1 MIPKTFLAIFVLTL
15 SGVTSGDSF
24 AQIRAVEIGRPH
36 SSSTQQPP
44 VYLKKS
50 LTSARD
56 KERERAEDVEVD
68 VLVDDTIGRLGQ
80 AFHAGDAETLESC
93 LVTGKRKIYLALEI
107 EDPQRGHYGP
117 GQVRHIFGR
126 LFRELET
133 RSFVYDSREITHENG
148 SAVFRADWTYVVL
161 ETDEVVTE
169 RLQFKLEEGASDWRI
184 FEIRAA
190 SR

>member
-1 MIPKTFLAIFVLTL
+1 MVRKGFLVLLALVLT
-15 SGVTSGDSF
+15 SEIAP
-24 AQIRAVEIGRPH
+24 AQIREIESALSG
-36 SSSTQQPP
+36 SVQQPP

-56 KERERAEDVEVD
+56 KERESAEDIDDDD
-68 VLVDDTIGRLGQ
+68 VLVEETINRLGR
-80 AFHAGDAETLESC
+80 AFDAGNAQTLESC

-107 EDPQRGHYGP
+107 DEPQPGHYGP

-126 LFRELET
+126 LFRGLET
-133 RSFVYDSREITHENG
+133 RSFVYDSREITRQSG
-148 SAVFRADWTYVVL
+148 AAVFRADWTYVVL
-161 ETDEVVTE
+161 DTDELVTE
-169 RLQFKLEEGASDWRI
+169 RLQFKLDANDWRV